1 MKQTE
6 ELFAGEDGA
15 QTVPQDPRE
24 AVPDNRLLA
33 HLVKEVWRG
42 LVRALQ
48 IRLADHGVSFG
59 QWLFLRILWEREGIT
74 QRELSTEA
82 GVMEPTTLQA
92 MKTMEKLGYITRR
105 QLPDSR
111 KKIYIFLTPL
121 GRSLQKKLVPLAE
134 EVNAL
139 AIRHIP
145 TRDVSALRGLLSTI
159 IDNLA
164 ADQTEGR
171 AAKQKRTI
179 GFSAEGSVKGVSSR
193 PRRARQATA
202 TH

>member
-134 EVNAL
+134 GL
-139 AIRHIP
+139 
-145 TRDVSALRGLLSTI
+145 TRLRSATSPRVTSQRCAVCYRRSLTISPQTRLRGEPLDRSGQLI
-159 IDNLA
+159 F
-164 ADQTEGR
+164 R
-171 AAKQKRTI
+171 R
-179 GFSAEGSVKGVSSR
+179 KG
-193 PRRARQATA
+193 A
-202 TH
+202 